1 MSLQEAEASAAAST
15 SAATT
20 TSDAPPALVPQVTE
34 PTAESPHIAE
44 EEEAAVLQ
52 QALQMSTTEA
62 DIDMSGHD
70 EDMDEEEAIARAIE
84 MSMRGE
90 DDQQE
95 GEP

>member
-1 MSLQEAEASAAAST
+1 
-15 SAATT
+15 
-20 TSDAPPALVPQVTE
+20 LVPQVTE
-34 PTAESPHIAE
+34 PTADSPDITE
-44 EEEAAVLQ
+44 DEEAAMLQ

-62 DIDMSGHD
+62 DTDMGGHD

-95 GEP
+95 EKQ